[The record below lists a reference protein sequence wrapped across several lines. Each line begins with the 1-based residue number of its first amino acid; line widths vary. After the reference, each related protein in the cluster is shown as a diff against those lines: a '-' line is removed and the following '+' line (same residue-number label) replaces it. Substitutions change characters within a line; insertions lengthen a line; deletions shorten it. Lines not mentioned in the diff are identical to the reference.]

1 MKPMRDQATSV
12 INSFKKLEDQLSDPK
27 IIGDQARYREL
38 LRKHKSL
45 KSTAELARRYLSLL
59 DDRDEYREIVKSSRD
74 KELVEIAE
82 EELPRL
88 EETVKQ
94 LEAELKIA
102 LLPEDEDASRDIIAE
117 IRAGTGGEEAAL
129 FAADLYRM
137 YQRYCE
143 RQGWKVDVLN
153 THEATAGGLK
163 EIIFSISGDDVYGR
177 MKYESGVH
185 RVQRVPVTEASGR
198 IHTSAASVAV
208 LPEVEE
214 VEIEID
220 PNDLKIDV
228 FRSSGPGGQ
237 SVNTTDSAVRIT
249 HKPTGM
255 VVTCQDEKS
264 QHKNKAKALQVLR
277 ARLYQ
282 KSREEEEAKLAAQR
296 RAQVSTGD
304 RSAKIRTYNF
314 PQGRVTDH
322 RISLTLYRLNEI
334 LDGDLDEIINA
345 LTLHEQTKKL
355 EAVSNE
361 TTA

>member
-1 MKPMRDQATSV
+1 MDIQARKV
-12 INSFKKLEDQLSDPK
+12 LESYRNIEERLSDPA
-27 IIGDQARYREL
+27 IHRDQQRYL
-38 LRKHKSL
+38 DLVRKHKSM
-45 KSTAELARRYLSLL
+45 KSTAEAARRYLSVYNELQ
-59 DDRDEYREIVKSSRD
+59 EYKEVLKSRED
-74 KELVEIAE
+74 AELVELAQ

-88 EETVKQ
+88 EEEEER
-94 LEAELKIA
+94 LAEELKIA
-102 LLPEDEDASRDIIAE
+102 LLPQDQDAARDIIAE

-143 RQGWKVDVLN
+143 RQGWKVEVMN
-153 THEATAGGLK
+153 TNEAAAGGLK
-163 EIIFSISGDDVYGR
+163 EVIFSISGDEVYGN

-208 LPEVEE
+208 LPQVED
-214 VEIEID
+214 VEIEIN

-237 SVNTTDSAVRIT
+237 SVNTTDSAVRVT
-249 HKPTGM
+249 HHPTGL

-264 QHKNKAKALQVLR
+264 QLKNKAKAMKVLK

-282 KSREEEEAKLAAQR
+282 KAREEEEAKLAATR
-296 RAQVSTGD
+296 RAMVSTGD

-314 PQGRVTDH
+314 QQGRVTDH
-322 RISLTLYRLNEI
+322 RIGLTLYRLEEI
-334 LDGDLDEIINA
+334 LDGDLDEVIEA
-345 LTLHEQTKKL
+345 LTLDEQAKKL
-355 EAVSNE
+355 AELSKEPVAE
-361 TTA
+361 G